1 MVLFQRSTLVEPRD
15 LFLAHA
21 GEAQLLLA
29 EDLAPGDPFVG
40 WMHAVMLAEAGH
52 MTAAAATAE
61 AALGRTAAA
70 PPTERAAL
78 LGVAGTYRYELG
90 EERAAVPHLQAYV
103 ALRPDDAAARFRLG
117 SCLLRMAE
125 LPSGPKPNSLLVAQN
140 QADAAAAA
148 FRRGAEL
155 MPGDEEMALAIGAA
169 LLRAA
174 TLAEQR
180 HDTGA
185 RDEYRQQAEQQF
197 RATADRFPGSA
208 EALFRVG
215 VVAEARDDRRA
226 AHDAY
231 TQALARD
238 REHVGSLLNLAAAQ
252 EHDAGAQ
259 AAVRELLQRALD
271 ADAQHP
277 SLSAAERSRMLA
289 RLSPPS
295 DLTHP

>member
-1 MVLFQRSTLVEPRD
+1 
-15 LFLAHA
+15 
-21 GEAQLLLA
+21 
-29 EDLAPGDPFVG
+29 
-40 WMHAVMLAEAGH
+40 
-52 MTAAAATAE
+52 
-61 AALGRTAAA
+61 
-70 PPTERAAL
+70 
-78 LGVAGTYRYELG
+78 
-90 EERAAVPHLQAYV
+90 
-103 ALRPDDAAARFRLG
+103 
-117 SCLLRMAE
+117 
-125 LPSGPKPNSLLVAQN
+125 
-140 QADAAAAA
+140 
-148 FRRGAEL
+148 